1 MCCFA
6 VLRGFLF
13 RFGSR
18 QDILVDPVEVLLV
31 RLFVFPVESLI
42 LAGMQEKLYGMG
54 FTGIQTKNIP
64 MHFTLGSYSTD
75 REAELK
81 ARLTEI
87 AETQEAFPVSFSHIG
102 LFRLPQNDV
111 LFAAPSVTRE
121 MLALKD
127 RFMDS
132 SDPFSWSPHTTLLI
146 DKPDVVQQAIP
157 AVLDGF
163 SSMDGKVTV
172 LHLYEFWPTRHI
184 LSVSLK

>member
-1 MCCFA
+1 MLCVSLLQYFTA
-6 VLRGFLF
+6 PKQEDLD
-13 RFGSR
+13 R
-18 QDILVDPVEVLLV
+18 QARME
-31 RLFVFPVESLI
+31 EQ
-42 LAGMQEKLYGMG
+42 MQAIE
-54 FTGIQTKNIP
+54 N
-64 MHFTLGSYSTD
+64 

-146 DKPDVVQQAIP
+146 DKPDVIQRAIP
-157 AVLDGF
+157 VVLDGF
-163 SSMDGKVTV
+163 SAMDGKVTA
-172 LHLYEFWPTRHI
+172 LHLFEFWPTRHI
-184 LSVSLK
+184 LSVELQ